1 MSEGSLTF
9 RPGSDTELK
18 LNPLSYQEIL
28 AQQLF
33 PALRDGA
40 MAITGTARLA
50 RRIRF
55 RYGQW
60 RREANASVWRRPAV
74 FSWQEW
80 MRRLW
85 EESLLRGG
93 KAGESTLLSSHGSL
107 MLWEQA
113 LAGDAVEGFDLEQNA
128 DLARKSWNLAIEYG
142 LNLER
147 LRSEIEGEDE
157 RRFALWVGRFEE
169 LCQSGSWLEPAG
181 LTQLLTQDLMAGA
194 VSTTG
199 PLYLLG
205 LDGPL
210 PPPQTDLIQVLR
222 SGGVSVMD
230 PPRAP
235 RAAEVCRI
243 EYETA
248 DEELQAAANWT
259 CEGNAGVVLLDFH
272 ERAPRARR
280 ALLDRMQ
287 PAWQARGFPQDA
299 PLNSAEAQSLAHV
312 GPAEMALD
320 LLCLLPTAIDFEVAS
335 RVLRGAYLR
344 GSNKEAGARARLER
358 RIRERLVGGE
368 VTRTQLMART
378 GARVE
383 RGAPILAETL
393 RQGWKASRT
402 ARGKGN
408 THSYRTWAAV
418 FTTFLREMGW
428 PGGRPLVSSEQQAV
442 EAWGR
447 LLSDFGGFDAVSSR
461 GVPLQVALSRIR
473 TMARERKFQPQG
485 PDQAVELLPI
495 EETAG
500 MHFER
505 LWVAGAGAT
514 LWPRSIR
521 PAPLLPLGL
530 QRRLRMP
537 QASPQVALEQARRQT
552 AALLQSTDKVIFSW
566 SKVAAE
572 GVATTCSPLIAA
584 LSKQEHASV
593 VGAEEVT
600 PYAEVL
606 RASASLEKLHKDPAP
621 ALDESEEISGGTRL
635 MDHQLKNPFRAFSE
649 FRLHAKEFPGPW
661 DGISPLDRGD
671 IMHKLLCRL
680 YTEYGDA
687 ASLHAALPDLGPK
700 LEEWATEIPKN
711 EPPGARPLVLGLLRL
726 ERERAV
732 QLALD
737 WVGLDLGRGGFRVEK
752 LEEQAQLMLEGVAL
766 RMRLDR
772 VDAAASNS
780 GPLVLDYKTGREI
793 PLSGLNPK
801 RLRSSQLPAYALVTE
816 GVSGVAYVFLSGQQ
830 LTVRG
835 ICDPDSEIPGKQ
847 KMPKLLPISR
857 HRDFKQY
864 LTWQELLG
872 GWRRALQDAADALCR
887 GDARIEIFSYED
899 GARNQYQ
906 VLSRIQELEQA

>member
-1 MSEGSLTF
+1 MGEGSLTF
-9 RPGSDTELK
+9 GPGSHIELQ

-33 PALRDGA
+33 PALRHGA
-40 MAITGTARLA
+40 MAIAGTTRLA

-60 RREANASVWRRPAV
+60 RRADNSTVWRRPAV
-74 FSWQEW
+74 HSWQEW

-93 KAGESTLLSSHGSL
+93 QAGEFTLLSSHGSL

-113 LAGDAVEGFDLEQNA
+113 LGGDAVAGFDLEQNA
-128 DLARKSWNLAIEYG
+128 DLARNSWNLALGYG

-147 LRSEIEGEDE
+147 LRSEVGGEDE
-157 RRFALWVGRFEE
+157 RRFAVWVGRFEE
-169 LCQSGSWLEPAG
+169 LCRSGNWLEPAR
-181 LTQLLTQDLMAGA
+181 LPQLLAQDLLTGA
-194 VSTTG
+194 ISTTG
-199 PLYLLG
+199 VLYLLG

-210 PPPQTDLIQVLR
+210 PPPQTDLIEILR
-222 SGGVSVMD
+222 SAGVSVMD
-230 PPRAP
+230 APRAP
-235 RAAEVCRI
+235 KAAEVCRI
-243 EYETA
+243 EHETA
-248 DEELQAAANWT
+248 DEELQAAANWAS
-259 CEGNAGVVLLDFH
+259 ESNAGVVLLDFH
-272 ERAPRARR
+272 ERAPQARR

-299 PLNSAEAQSLAHV
+299 PLNSAEAQSLGHV

-320 LLCLLPTAIDFEVAS
+320 LLHLLPTAIDFEVAS
-335 RVLRGAYLR
+335 RALRGAYLR
-344 GSNKEAGARARLER
+344 GSNKEAGARAHLER
-358 RIRERLVGGE
+358 KIRERLVGSE
-368 VTRTQLMART
+368 VTRTQLMARA
-378 GARVE
+378 G

-393 RQGWKASRT
+393 RQGWKASRK
-402 ARGKGN
+402 ARGKGR
-408 THSYRTWAAV
+408 THTYRTWAAV
-418 FTTFLREMGW
+418 FTAFLREMGW

-447 LLSDFGGFDAVSSR
+447 LLSDFGGCDAVSAR
-461 GVPLQVALSRIR
+461 REPLLVALSRLS

-485 PDQAVELLPI
+485 PDRAVELLPI

-521 PAPLLPLGL
+521 PTPLLPLGL
-530 QRRLRMP
+530 QRRLKMP

-552 AALLQSTDKVIFSW
+552 AALLHSADEVVFSW
-566 SKVAAE
+566 SKVAEE
-572 GVATTCSPLIAA
+572 GVATTFSPLIAR
-584 LSKQEHASV
+584 LSKRDHASV
-593 VGAEEVT
+593 VGAEAIT
-600 PYAEVL
+600 PYVEVL
-606 RASASLEKLHKDPAP
+606 RASASLEKLRNDPAP
-621 ALDESEEISGGTRL
+621 PLDEHEEISGGTRL
-635 MDHQLKNPFRAFSE
+635 MDHQLNNPFRAFAE
-649 FRLHAKEFPGPW
+649 FRLHAKEYPRPW

-680 YTEYGDA
+680 YTEYGDV
-687 ASLHAALPDLGPK
+687 ASLGAALLDLGPK
-700 LEEWATEIPKN
+700 LEEWAAEIPKD

-737 WVGLDLGRGGFRVEK
+737 WVRLDLDRGGFRVQK
-752 LEEQAQLMLEGVAL
+752 LEEQAELMLEGVAL

-772 VDAAASNS
+772 VDAATSNG
-780 GPLVLDYKTGREI
+780 GPLVLDYKTGRETS
-793 PLSGLNPK
+793 LSGLNPE

-816 GVSGVAYVFLSGQQ
+816 GVSGVAYVFLSGKQ
-830 LTVRG
+830 LLVRG
-835 ICDPDSEIPGKQ
+835 ICDPNSEVPGKE

-857 HRDFKQY
+857 HKDFKQY
-864 LTWQELLG
+864 LTWQDLLD
-872 GWRRALQDAADALCR
+872 GWRRALQEAAHGLCR